1 MATTLLK
8 GTAYITGGASDTHTP
23 PGIGRATAFGLARH
37 GIQRLALTDISQE
50 NLSAT
55 SSALKS
61 RFPDVEIEAIQ
72 LDVRDVKAVDD
83 SMVQAVKRFGRID
96 VAVNVAGIVGA
107 GKTTDA
113 SEEAD
118 WTGVLDVNLNGVWR
132 CQRAQVRAMMKQE
145 FEGERSF
152 KCEDGVVKVLILYGG
167 RNLGIREGRGSII
180 NVSSMY
186 GLIAAPA
193 YIPATPYTSSK
204 HGVIGLTRSDAITYA
219 PHGIRINA
227 ICPGYVR
234 TPLLHAAVIAGS
246 MDPEIAKTPMGR
258 LAEVEEIA
266 DTIAF
271 MASPMASFM
280 AGSALLVDGGYSAN

>member
-1 MATTLLK
+1 MAATLLK
-8 GTAYITGGASDTHTP
+8 GTAYITGGAS
-23 PGIGRATAFGLARH
+23 GIGRATAFGLARH
-37 GIQRLALTDISQE
+37 GIKRLALTDISQK

-55 SSALKS
+55 SEALKS
-61 RFPDVEIEAIQ
+61 QYPDVEIESMQI
-72 LDVRDVKAVDD
+72 DVRDVKAVDD
-83 SMVQAVKRFGRID
+83 SMVQVVKRFGRID
-96 VAVNVAGIVGA
+96 VAVNVAGVSGA

-113 SEEAD
+113 SEESE
-118 WTGVLDVNLNGVWR
+118 WMGVLDVNLNGVWR
-132 CQRAQVRAMMKQE
+132 SQRTQVRAMMKQE
-145 FEGERSF
+145 
-152 KCEDGVVKVLILYGG
+152 
-167 RNLGIREGRGSII
+167 NLGIREGRGSII
-180 NVSSMY
+180 NVASMY

-234 TPLLHAAVIAGS
+234 TPLLHAATEAGS

-258 LAEVEEIA
+258 LAEVEEVA
-266 DTIAF
+266 DAIAF

>member
-8 GTAYITGGASDTHTP
+8 GTAYITGGAS
-23 PGIGRATAFGLARH
+23 GIGRATAFGLARH

-50 NLSAT
+50 SLSAT

-61 RFPDVEIEAIQ
+61 QHPDVEIEAIQ

-118 WTGVLDVNLNGVWR
+118 WAGVLDVNLNGVWR
-132 CQRAQVRAMMKQE
+132 SQRAQ
-145 FEGERSF
+145 
-152 KCEDGVVKVLILYGG
+152 
-167 RNLGIREGRGSII
+167 
-180 NVSSMY
+180 
-186 GLIAAPA
+186 
-193 YIPATPYTSSK
+193 
-204 HGVIGLTRSDAITYA
+204 DAITYA